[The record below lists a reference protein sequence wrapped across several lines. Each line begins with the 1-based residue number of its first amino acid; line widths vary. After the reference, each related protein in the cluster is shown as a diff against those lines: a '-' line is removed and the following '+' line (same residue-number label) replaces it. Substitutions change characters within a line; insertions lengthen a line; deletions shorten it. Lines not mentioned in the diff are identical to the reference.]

1 MDIRQLVAFCAV
13 ALLSG
18 LVVAKC
24 RKKREG
30 QDTLSTLGSVPGKHH
45 VEMKIKEYGV
55 IKMELDGDSAPVTV
69 TNFLTLVKRGFYNGL
84 TFHRVIDGFMIQGGD
99 PNHDGTGG
107 SEQRIK
113 GEFSENGVQNLLS
126 HTRGAVSMARSSGPN
141 SASSQFFIV
150 QKDSVQLDG
159 SYAVFG
165 YVTEG
170 IEIVDRIC
178 QETKIQDNDGTVEK
192 ENQPMIEE
200 IKMID

>member
-24 RKKREG
+24 RKKRGG
-30 QDTLSTLGSVPGKHH
+30 QDTFSTLGSVPGKHH